1 MVALALL
8 EAGVSPMETVSCAGA
23 IRVGN
28 TLFHCH
34 KRRGH
39 GSLNMRG
46 AIAQSCDIYFYQMAQ
61 RIGMDRIASM
71 ARRVGMGQ
79 KFALPFPSQSFG
91 TVPEIGR
98 ASCRERVWQYV

>member
-1 MVALALL
+1 MLSKDDHVPLRNKTLQGLYPPGSTVKPMVALALL
-8 EAGVSPMETVSCAGA
+8 EAGVSPMETVGCAGA

-61 RIGMDRIASM
+61 RIGMDRIAS
-71 ARRVGMGQ
+71 Q
-79 KFALPFPSQSFG
+79 
-91 TVPEIGR
+91 IGR
-98 ASCRERVWQYV
+98 AHV

>member
-1 MVALALL
+1 MNGRPPRLTRTDTLVPYTTLFRSKPMVALALL

-61 RIGMDRIASM
+61 RIGMDRIA
-71 ARRVGMGQ
+71 
-79 KFALPFPSQSFG
+79 K
-91 TVPEIGR
+91 IGR
-98 ASCRERVWQYV
+98 AHV